1 MTSEPVAAIDV
12 GTNSAKLLVARSNG
26 AELEVIE
33 DRANTPRLGEG
44 LAGNGA
50 ISDQAARRGLAA
62 IEELL
67 AVARELGVAPA
78 RTRAVGTAVFRRA
91 SNARAFVDRVRTEL
105 GATIEVLSE
114 AEEARLGYAAVRAGG
129 AAAETLIV
137 DVGGGSS
144 EVVSDGGRERRSI
157 PVGAVVLTERWIG
170 LGGRAP
176 LEDGPAPSWE
186 ALRQDVERAS
196 RALPAGVAAH
206 AEVVVLGGSGSNL
219 GCLHMG
225 LERFDPLRP
234 EGLSIPTG
242 AADHWARIL
251 APLSPEER
259 LRWPL
264 EASRAEILP
273 AGLFCLAGVLE
284 RLGARQVRLS
294 GRGLRYGLA
303 RELLAGDCH
312 ARG

>member
-1 MTSEPVAAIDV
+1 MTSEPVAAIDI
-12 GTNSAKLLVARSNG
+12 GTNSAKLLVARSNA

-33 DRANTPRLGEG
+33 DRSNTPRLGEG
-44 LAGNGA
+44 LARSGA
-50 ISDQAARRGLAA
+50 ISDEAAGRGLAA
-62 IEELL
+62 VAELL
-67 AVARELGVAPA
+67 AAARERGVAPE

-91 SNARAFVDRVRTEL
+91 ANARAFVDRVRTEL
-105 GATIEVLSE
+105 GLTIEVLSE
-114 AEEARLGYAAVRAGG
+114 ADEARLGYVAVRAGG

-144 EVVSDGGRERRSI
+144 EVVTEGGVRRLSI

-176 LEDGPAPSWE
+176 LEGGPDPSWE
-186 ALRQDVERAS
+186 ALRRDVEHAC
-196 RALPAGVAAH
+196 RALPAGVAAR

-219 GCLHMG
+219 GCLQLG

-234 EGLSIPTG
+234 EGLSIPAN
-242 AADHWARIL
+242 AAGEWARRL
-251 APLSPEER
+251 APLTLEER
-259 LRWPL
+259 SGWPI
-264 EASRAEILP
+264 EPARAEILP

-284 RLGARQVRLS
+284 RLEAGRVRLS

-303 RELLAGDCH
+303 REMLAVENH
-312 ARG
+312 A